1 MPVKVQDVDLRLNL
15 VADLYLK
22 GHSLRFI
29 AGLLQK
35 DHGVKASHQTVFND
49 VKALREQWKA
59 ERMEAYETSLAT
71 ELEKLDR
78 VEVAAWQGWE
88 RSLSIMQKRTKQ
100 KGRPDG
106 GSIMTIEASTDTYEA
121 DSAGDPRFL
130 AIIAKVS
137 EQRSRL
143 LGLFQKEEK
152 SQNDAAVPTGQLP
165 ASFTESPTFVVVGGT
180 MDMIESEDDLPED
193 SDE

>member
-1 MPVKVQDVDLRLNL
+1 MPTKVQDVDLRLNL

-22 GHSLRFI
+22 GNSFRSI
-29 AGLLQK
+29 S
-35 DHGVKASHQTVFND
+35 GVLKEKYGVSATHQTVFRD
-49 VKALREQWKA
+49 VKALREQWKV

-71 ELEKLDR
+71 ELEKLDK
-78 VEVAAWQGWE
+78 VEVAAWSGWDKSKE
-88 RSLSIMQKRTKQ
+88 
-100 KGRPDG
+100 
-106 GSIMTIEASTDTYEA
+106 E
-121 DSAGDPRFL
+121 DPRFL
-130 AIIAKVS
+130 AIITKVS

-152 SQNDAAVPTGQLP
+152 SQNDASVPAGQLP

-180 MDMIESEDDLPED
+180 MDMIESEDDLPDD

>member
-1 MPVKVQDVDLRLNL
+1 MPTKVQDVDLRLNL

-22 GHSLRFI
+22 GNSFRSI
-29 AGLLQK
+29 S
-35 DHGVKASHQTVFND
+35 GVLKEKYGVSATHQTVFRD
-49 VKALREQWKA
+49 VKALREQWKV

-71 ELEKLDR
+71 ELEKLDK
-78 VEVAAWQGWE
+78 VEVAAWSGWDKSKE
-88 RSLSIMQKRTKQ
+88 
-100 KGRPDG
+100 
-106 GSIMTIEASTDTYEA
+106 E
-121 DSAGDPRFL
+121 DPRFL
-130 AIIAKVS
+130 AIITKVS

-152 SQNDAAVPTGQLP
+152 SQNDATVPTGQLP

-180 MDMIESEDDLPED
+180 MDMIESEDDLPDD

>member
-1 MPVKVQDVDLRLNL
+1 MPAKVQDVDLRLNL

-22 GHSLRFI
+22 GNSFRSISGVL
-29 AGLLQK
+29 K
-35 DHGVKASHQTVFND
+35 EKHGVSATHQTVFRD
-49 VKALREQWKA
+49 VKALREQWKV

-71 ELEKLDR
+71 ELEKLDK
-78 VEVAAWQGWE
+78 VEVAAWSGWDKSKE
-88 RSLSIMQKRTKQ
+88 
-100 KGRPDG
+100 
-106 GSIMTIEASTDTYEA
+106 E
-121 DSAGDPRFL
+121 DPRFL
-130 AIIAKVS
+130 AIITKVS

-152 SQNDAAVPTGQLP
+152 NQNDAAILGGQLP

-180 MDMIESEDDLPED
+180 MDMIESEDDLPDD